1 MKKLLSV
8 VLLSACTTAV
18 QADEVKVAVAANFK
32 GTMERIGKAF
42 TAKTGHDV
50 VISSAATGVL
60 FVVRG
65 GLMLAKPGALRARWA
80 RILPH
85 VIDTVLLA
93 AALGML
99 WLARL
104 NPADAPWLLAKIAAL
119 VLYVGLGT
127 VALKRGRT
135 RSTRVVFWILAMVV
149 FAYIVAVAL
158 TKDPWPL

>member
-1 MKKLLSV
+1 VLDYALLKQV
-8 VLLSACTTAV
+8 HVAC
-18 QADEVKVAVAANFK
+18 AA
-32 GTMERIGKAF
+32 G
-42 TAKTGHDV
+42 
-50 VISSAATGVL
+50 TGVL

-65 GLMLAKPGALRARWA
+65 GLMLAMPGALRSRWA

-104 NPADAPWLLAKIAAL
+104 NPADAPWLLAKITAL
-119 VLYVGLGT
+119 VVYVGLGT
-127 VALKRGRT
+127 IALKRGRT
-135 RSTRVVFWILAMVV
+135 RGARLAAWILALAV

-158 TKDPWPL
+158 SKKPWPL

>member
-1 MKKLLSV
+1 MPGAGVLDYALLKQV
-8 VLLSACTTAV
+8 HLAC
-18 QADEVKVAVAANFK
+18 AA
-32 GTMERIGKAF
+32 GTC
-42 TAKTGHDV
+42 
-50 VISSAATGVL
+50 VL

-65 GLMLAKPGALRARWA
+65 GLMLARPGALRYRWA

-104 NPADAPWLLAKIAAL
+104 NPADAPWLLAKITAL
-119 VLYVGLGT
+119 VVYVGLGT
-127 VALKRGRT
+127 IALKRGRT
-135 RSTRVVFWILAMVV
+135 RGARLAAWILALAV

-158 TKDPWPL
+158 SKDPWPL

>member
-1 MKKLLSV
+1 MPGANLLDYA
-8 VLLSACTTAV
+8 LLKQAHVACAT
-18 QADEVKVAVAANFK
+18 
-32 GTMERIGKAF
+32 
-42 TAKTGHDV
+42 
-50 VISSAATGVL
+50 ATGVL

-65 GLMLAKPGALRARWA
+65 GLMLAMPGALRARWA

-85 VIDTVLLA
+85 VIDTALLA

-119 VLYVGLGT
+119 VVYVGLGT

-135 RSTRVVFWILAMVV
+135 RCARVAAWVLALAV